1 MNTENAVIT
10 EGTVNRSF
18 PAIKNAIKTQIG
30 MKKKKNNVSLVIN
43 QGLRITMLP
52 NSISKHSLQLELI
65 HLFIKD

>member
-18 PAIKNAIKTQIG
+18 PANKNSIKTQIG

-43 QGLRITMLP
+43 QGLGITMLP
-52 NSISKHSLQLELI
+52 NSISKQSPTRANSSVH
-65 HLFIKD
+65 